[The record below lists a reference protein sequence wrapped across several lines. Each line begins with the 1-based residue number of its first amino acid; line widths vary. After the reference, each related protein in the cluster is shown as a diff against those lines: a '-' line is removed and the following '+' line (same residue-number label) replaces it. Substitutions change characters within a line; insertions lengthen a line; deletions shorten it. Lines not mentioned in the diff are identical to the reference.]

1 MEDLEI
7 FQRMGLAIAIGAAV
21 GVERHWREKDEDDG
35 TRTAGIR
42 TFTLIGML
50 GGVAG
55 LLEHSIASP
64 GGFSGIVVIGFLI
77 TLTFVFTL
85 FQLREAIAE
94 QNYSVTSVVAAMLTF
109 SFAVIAVLGDMTVA
123 SAGGVILVAVLA
135 SREFLHAAMRKLR
148 WTELRSAV
156 ILLALTFVILP
167 IVPSEPI
174 GPFGGISPSRILTM
188 VISLAAISFCGYAAV
203 RVLGSAKGE
212 IVGGAV
218 GGLISSTATTVSNAR
233 RSTTE
238 DLARPLAAGAI
249 SAGGISMLRTLLL
262 VVMLGRPLSMLL
274 LPVLVA
280 GAATMLGYAFLIA
293 RRSTAEHPELSVKN
307 PFDLAEVIKMALLLV
322 GVGFVVRVASQF
334 FGDEGLLIASA
345 LSGLADVDAATV
357 TVTGMLQTLSAP
369 TASLAIALAV
379 LSNTLAKAV
388 YASALGTVRFSAH
401 VWIASLLSMAAAG
414 VCWTLV
420 QLADGDGSL

>member
-1 MEDLEI
+1 MEDFEI

-35 TRTAGIR
+35 SRTAGIR

-50 GGVAG
+50 GGATG
-55 LLEHSIASP
+55 LIEHSITPP
-64 GGFSGIVVIGFLI
+64 GGFSGIIIIGFLI

-109 SFAVIAVLGDMTVA
+109 AFAVVAVLGDMTVA
-123 SAGGVILVAVLA
+123 SAGGVTLVAVLA
-135 SREFLHAAMRKLR
+135 GRDFLHAAMRKLR

-188 VISLAAISFCGYAAV
+188 VIALAAISFCGYAAV
-203 RVLGSAKGE
+203 RILGSATGE

-233 RSTTE
+233 RSLTE

-249 SAGGISMLRTLLL
+249 SAGGVSMLRTMFL
-262 VVMLGRPLSMLL
+262 VAMLARPLTMLL
-274 LPVLVA
+274 LPVLVG
-280 GAATMLGYAFLIA
+280 GAATMLGYAYLIA
-293 RRSTAEHPELSVKN
+293 RRSAAEHPELSVKN
-307 PFDLAEVIKMALLLV
+307 PFDLVEVVKMALLLV
-322 GVGFVVRVASQF
+322 GVGFLVRVASQF
-334 FGDEGLLIASA
+334 FGDGGLLIASA

-357 TVTGMLQTLSAP
+357 TVTGMLSTLSP
-369 TASLAIALAV
+369 QTASLAIGLAV
-379 LSNTLAKAV
+379 LSNTVAKAV
-388 YASALGTVRFSAH
+388 YASALGTVRFGVH
-401 VWIASLLSMAAAG
+401 VWIASLLAIAVAG
-414 VCWTLV
+414 MCWMLV
-420 QLADGDGSL
+420 QLGEL